1 MEKTIAINAGSSSLK
16 FKLFE
21 MPSEKVLASGQV
33 DRIGIDGSTFTMI
46 YGDQENTRF
55 EEPVKDHEVAIHM
68 VLKAL
73 IDLKI
78 IRSFDE
84 ITGVGHRVVAGGE
97 IFNGSVEITE
107 KVIKQIESLSEYA
120 PLHNPVNVIGIR
132 AVQKVLPNVTSVAV
146 FDTSFHETLPAKNY
160 LYSIPY
166 EYYEK
171 YGARKYGAHGTSHQ
185 SVALD
190 AAKLLGK
197 PLSSLKMITLHLGAG
212 SSIDAILNG
221 QSYDTSMGFTPVS
234 GITMAT
240 RSGDIDVSLVN
251 YLMEKL
257 KITDFSEMIEILNT
271 KSGLLGISGI
281 SSDMRDV
288 LEARHKSRRAELAVE
303 IFVNNIVKYIGA
315 YIAEMHG
322 IDVLVFTAGIGEN
335 GMLVR
340 KMIVDELD
348 YFGLKIDNEKNQ
360 VQGEL
365 RDISASDSK
374 AKVLVVPTNEEL
386 AIAREVERFK
396 KETKA

>member
-1 MEKTIAINAGSSSLK
+1 MEKTIAINAGSSSFK

-33 DRIGIDGSTFTMI
+33 DRIGIDGSTFTII
-46 YGDQENTRF
+46 YGDQQNIRIEK
-55 EEPVKDHEVAIHM
+55 PVKNHEVAMNI
-68 VLKAL
+68 VLNAL

-78 IRSFDE
+78 IRSYDE

-97 IFNGSVEITE
+97 IFKGSVLITE

-120 PLHNPVNVIGIR
+120 PLHNPANVLGIR
-132 AVQKVLPNVTSVAV
+132 AMQKVLPNVTSVAV
-146 FDTSFHETLPAKNY
+146 FDTSFHETLPPKNY

-185 SVALD
+185 FVALD

-257 KITDFSEMIEILNT
+257 KITDFSEMIKILNT

-322 IDVLVFTAGIGEN
+322 IDALVFTAGIGEN

-348 YFGLKIDNEKNQ
+348 YFGLKIDDERNQ

-396 KETKA
+396 QENKD

>member
-1 MEKTIAINAGSSSLK
+1 
-16 FKLFE
+16 
-21 MPSEKVLASGQV
+21 
-33 DRIGIDGSTFTMI
+33 
-46 YGDQENTRF
+46 
-55 EEPVKDHEVAIHM
+55 
-68 VLKAL
+68 
-73 IDLKI
+73 
-78 IRSFDE
+78 
-84 ITGVGHRVVAGGE
+84 
-97 IFNGSVEITE
+97 
-107 KVIKQIESLSEYA
+107 
-120 PLHNPVNVIGIR
+120 
-132 AVQKVLPNVTSVAV
+132 
-146 FDTSFHETLPAKNY
+146 
-160 LYSIPY
+160 
-166 EYYEK
+166 
-171 YGARKYGAHGTSHQ
+171 
-185 SVALD
+185 
-190 AAKLLGK
+190 
-197 PLSSLKMITLHLGAG
+197 
-212 SSIDAILNG
+212 
-221 QSYDTSMGFTPVS
+221 
-234 GITMAT
+234 MAT
-240 RSGDIDVSLVN
+240 VQETSCFFSQLFDG
-251 YLMEKL
+251 KT

>member
-1 MEKTIAINAGSSSLK
+1 MGKTISINAGSSSFK

-33 DRIGIDGSTFTMI
+33 DRIGIDGSSFTIM
-46 YGDQENTRF
+46 YGNEQNMRIER
-55 EEPVKDHEVAIHM
+55 PVKDHEVAVNM
-68 VLKAL
+68 VLDAL

-78 IRSFDE
+78 IKSYDE
-84 ITGVGHRVVAGGE
+84 ITGIGHRVVAGGE
-97 IFNGSVEITE
+97 IFKGSVRITD

-120 PLHNPVNVIGIR
+120 PLHNPANVMGIR
-132 AVQKVLPNVTSVAV
+132 AMQDVLPNVLSVAV
-146 FDTSFHETLPAKNY
+146 FDTSFHETLPPKNY

-166 EYYEK
+166 EYYQK

-185 SVALD
+185 SVAQD

-197 PLSSLKMITLHLGAG
+197 PLDSLKLITLHLGAG
-212 SSIDAILNG
+212 SSIDAILHG
-221 QSYDTSMGFTPVS
+221 KSYDTSMGFTPVS

-251 YLMEKL
+251 FLMEKL
-257 KITDFSEMIEILNT
+257 HITKFSEMIKILNT

-288 LEARHKSRRAELAVE
+288 LEARHESIRAQLAVE
-303 IFVNNIVKYIGA
+303 IFVNNIVKYVGA
-315 YIAEMHG
+315 YIAEMRG
-322 IDVLVFTAGIGEN
+322 VDALVFTAGIGES
-335 GMLVR
+335 GISVR
-340 KMIVDELD
+340 RLIANALD
-348 YFGLKIDNEKNQ
+348 YFGVKIDEEKNQ

-365 RDISASDSK
+365 CDISAPDSK
-374 AKVLVVPTNEEL
+374 VKVLVVPTNEEL

-396 KETKA
+396 GEA

>member
-1 MEKTIAINAGSSSLK
+1 MEKTLAINAGSSSFK

-33 DRIGIDGSTFTMI
+33 DRIGIDGSTFTII
-46 YGDQENTRF
+46 YGDQQNIRIEK
-55 EEPVKDHEVAIHM
+55 PVKNHEVAINI
-68 VLKAL
+68 VLNAL

-78 IRSFDE
+78 IRSYDE

-97 IFNGSVEITE
+97 IFKGSVKITE
-107 KVIKQIESLSEYA
+107 KVIQQIESLSEYA
-120 PLHNPVNVIGIR
+120 PLHNPANVVGIR
-132 AVQKVLPNVTSVAV
+132 AMQKVLPNVINVAV
-146 FDTSFHETLPAKNY
+146 FDTSFHETLPPKNY

-166 EYYEK
+166 EYYTQ

-197 PLSSLKMITLHLGAG
+197 PLSALKMITLHLGAG

-257 KITDFSEMIEILNT
+257 KITNFADMIKILNT

-281 SSDMRDV
+281 SSDIDR
-288 LEARHKSRRAELAVE
+288 KS
-303 IFVNNIVKYIGA
+303 
-315 YIAEMHG
+315 
-322 IDVLVFTAGIGEN
+322 
-335 GMLVR
+335 
-340 KMIVDELD
+340 
-348 YFGLKIDNEKNQ
+348 
-360 VQGEL
+360 
-365 RDISASDSK
+365 
-374 AKVLVVPTNEEL
+374 VV
-386 AIAREVERFK
+386 
-396 KETKA
+396 